1 VLRDKYD
8 AAGEG
13 QVAGGDAIWK
23 RRKKVA
29 YRKTNVWHGKE
40 SSKGVEE
47 LAENSPF
54 PLASEEG
61 ELSESLVAKGSSDC
75 GLWVPSVRE
84 WKRREWLGD
93 EACFDR
99 LIHCMEVIP
108 VGQRKR
114 LRISA

>member
-1 VLRDKYD
+1 MRDRYD

-23 RRKKVA
+23 RKKKVA
-29 YRKTNVWHGKE
+29 YWHGKE

-61 ELSESLVAKGSSDC
+61 DLSGEGV
-75 GLWVPSVRE
+75 V
-84 WKRREWLGD
+84 
-93 EACFDR
+93 
-99 LIHCMEVIP
+99 
-108 VGQRKR
+108 
-114 LRISA
+114 

>member
-23 RRKKVA
+23 RKKKVV
-29 YRKTNVWHGKE
+29 YGKRNVWHGKE
-40 SSKGVEE
+40 SSKGSSKGVEE

-61 ELSESLVAKGSSDC
+61 DLSES
-75 GLWVPSVRE
+75 
-84 WKRREWLGD
+84 
-93 EACFDR
+93 
-99 LIHCMEVIP
+99 
-108 VGQRKR
+108 
-114 LRISA
+114 